1 MEIKVD
7 DFEGND
13 QEFDKLEIVEA
24 FVIDNEDFKKNVV
37 IPYFKDIYKDLV
49 QRSDDKNKGINR
61 IAMMEYANLP
71 GILFDRFFA
80 IVDTQGTGYA
90 DIRSFLV
97 ALCKIYY
104 SNIEAKIKFAFD
116 IYDFD
121 KDGFIHKEDVRI
133 VMSFLPIHQI

>member
-1 MEIKVD
+1 
-7 DFEGND
+7 
-13 QEFDKLEIVEA
+13 
-24 FVIDNEDFKKNVV
+24 
-37 IPYFKDIYKDLV
+37 
-49 QRSDDKNKGINR
+49 
-61 IAMMEYANLP
+61 MEYANLP

-80 IVDTQGTGYA
+80 LTDTNNTGYA

-121 KDGFIHKEDVRI
+121 RDGYITKEDARI
-133 VMSFLPIHQI
+133 VMSYLPIH